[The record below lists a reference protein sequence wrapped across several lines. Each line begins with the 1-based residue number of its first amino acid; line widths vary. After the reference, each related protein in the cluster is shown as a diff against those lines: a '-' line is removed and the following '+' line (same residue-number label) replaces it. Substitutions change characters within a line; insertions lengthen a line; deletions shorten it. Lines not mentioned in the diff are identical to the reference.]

1 MKTLKDKKYKL
12 NEIIAYRKNQNVF
25 MDEDVTQAILE
36 FETWLESID
45 YEIDIE
51 KVFDKHKEIFG
62 DFKND

>member
-45 YEIDIE
+45 YKIDIE

>member
-45 YEIDIE
+45 YEINIE
-51 KVFDKHKEIFG
+51 KVYDKHKEIFG